1 MKELQ
6 ILAKDLDCKT
16 IKVDS
21 LTAGFVHAMSLLLDL
36 LILEN
41 AELLDAEHLFAEA
54 LNGQKLVIWLGHL
67 DFVEYL

>member
-1 MKELQ
+1 
-6 ILAKDLDCKT
+6 
-16 IKVDS
+16 
-21 LTAGFVHAMSLLLDL
+21 MSLLLDL